1 MLGILHW
8 TKDIQYA
15 FLFLL
20 RGVWAKKDRRLVSV
34 NLFPLS
40 RFIAIENVDKLL
52 TLLVLHFTEKE
63 TVISKEE
70 MSDYWA
76 PLTNG
81 HSTNPIVTGNF
92 MNEC

>member
-20 RGVWAKKDRRLVSV
+20 RGVSAKKDKRLVSV
-34 NLFPLS
+34 NLLLRS
-40 RFIAIENVDKLL
+40 RFIAIENVNKLL
-52 TLLVLHFTEKE
+52 TLLVLRFTENE
-63 TVISKEE
+63 IVISKEE

-76 PLTNG
+76 PPTNG
-81 HSTNPIVTGNF
+81 HSTNLIVTGSF